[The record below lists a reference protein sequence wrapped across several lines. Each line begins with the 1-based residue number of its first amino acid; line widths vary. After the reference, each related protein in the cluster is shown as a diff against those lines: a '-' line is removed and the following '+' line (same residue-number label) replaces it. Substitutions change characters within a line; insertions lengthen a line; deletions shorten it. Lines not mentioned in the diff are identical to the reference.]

1 MLRMIFLLALNF
13 STGIELHAKENNHQT
28 TLAKLFGQSKDK
40 IKISACQKFNLNPAE
55 IFNTIKYKTS
65 FNKNCDLQGEV
76 GVKLLV
82 PFPIKIETKNLSHYK
97 ELLGT
102 GKINLGLENPPK
114 ILAEITK
121 GELQGKDT
129 IYFNAYY
136 SGEVLPAKTLKVK
149 PGTESVR
156 VEIYDKAFS
165 KIKETFNLKIK

>member
-1 MLRMIFLLALNF
+1 MLRMILLLTLVF
-13 STGIELHAKENNHQT
+13 STGMRLHAKESSQRT

-40 IKISACQKFNLNPAE
+40 FKIDTCQKFHLNPTE
-55 IFNTIKYKTS
+55 IFNTIKYKTN

-76 GVKLLV
+76 GIKLLV
-82 PFPIKIETKNLSHYK
+82 PFPIKMEVKNLSHYK
-97 ELLGT
+97 KLLGT

-121 GELQGKDT
+121 GELKGKDT

-165 KIKETFNLKIK
+165 KIKETFHLKIK